1 MTKGV
6 SRHPLRHRATPHE
19 VFRAVCGES
28 ADALWL
34 DHHGERGSGV
44 SFIAQGTPVTLT
56 TAWRAEV
63 RAAWQKL
70 ARRQFWRS
78 RGNSVGG
85 SPGVALRARWRDSG
99 RSDAE
104 EAIPR
109 ALVVTQLMAIS
120 HDTGEVVAYSLG
132 AR

>member
-56 TAWRAEV
+56 TDWRAEV

-70 ARRQFWRS
+70 ALGS
-78 RGNSVGG
+78 SGDLEGIPLGVHMVLPYELAGETVGV
-85 SPGVALRARWRDSG
+85 STQ
-99 RSDAE
+99 E
-104 EAIPR
+104 KAIPR

-120 HDTGEVVAYSLG
+120 HDTGEVVAY
-132 AR
+132 

>member
-1 MTKGV
+1 MARRVTPLQGLEMPFRELVQNLTHRLKAMTKGV

-56 TAWRAEV
+56 TAWRAE
-63 RAAWQKL
+63 
-70 ARRQFWRS
+70 
-78 RGNSVGG
+78 
-85 SPGVALRARWRDSG
+85 
-99 RSDAE
+99 
-104 EAIPR
+104 
-109 ALVVTQLMAIS
+109 
-120 HDTGEVVAYSLG
+120 
-132 AR
+132 